1 LNNLAGQQSSGNS
14 DSRRTRTKPGSRPVR
29 SPQSARG
36 VRAIVLV
43 GFMGAGKTSVGKALG
58 QRLGWP
64 FEDLDDRIQAR
75 MGHTI
80 EQVFRNRGESDFR
93 RAETAALRE
102 LFAEP
107 GPWPRVVALGG
118 GAFVRSANTAVLKK
132 AQAHTIFLDAQAQE
146 LFRRCELDGVRR
158 PLLRDLK
165 QFRQLY
171 EQRRPHYLKAG
182 LRIQTSGKNVADI
195 AVEVACSL
203 GIS

>member
-1 LNNLAGQQSSGNS
+1 MNNLAGKQSSGNS
-14 DSRRTRTKPGSRPVR
+14 DSTPNKSGPRPER
-29 SPQSARG
+29 SPTSAPG

-58 QRLGWP
+58 RRLGWP

-75 MGHTI
+75 MGQTI
-80 EQVFRNRGESDFR
+80 EQIFQNRGESDFR

-102 LFAEP
+102 LFNEP

-118 GAFVRSANTAVLKK
+118 GAFVRSANTAVVKK
-132 AQAHTIFLDAQAQE
+132 AQAHTVFLGAGAQE
-146 LFRRCELDGVRR
+146 LFRRCQLEGVRR

-165 QFRQLY
+165 QFRELY
-171 EQRRPHYLKAG
+171 EQRRPYYLKAH
-182 LRIQTSGKNVADI
+182 LRIETSGKDVAAI
-195 AVEVACSL
+195 AAEVACSL

>member
-1 LNNLAGQQSSGNS
+1 LNNLAGKQSSGNS
-14 DSRRTRTKPGSRPVR
+14 DSQRNKLGPRLKR
-29 SPQSARG
+29 SPKSAFG

-75 MGHTI
+75 VGHTI
-80 EQVFRNRGESDFR
+80 DHIFQSRGESAFR

-102 LFAEP
+102 LFAEA

-118 GAFVRSANTAVLKK
+118 GAFVRSANTAVIKK
-132 AQAHTIFLDAQAQE
+132 AQTQTVFLDAQAQE
-146 LFRRCELDGVRR
+146 LFRRCQLDGVRR

-165 QFRQLY
+165 RFRELY
-171 EQRRPHYLKAG
+171 AQRRPHYLKAG
-182 LRIQTSGKNVADI
+182 LHVETSGKDVADI
-195 AVEVACSL
+195 AAEVACGL
-203 GIS
+203 GTS